1 MDVRMKFEI
10 SAKGMAT
17 GNDGRKEM
25 SLFRPG
31 KHCFSRGP
39 KKAAK
44 QESALVQKLPQL
56 CGESKTDMTE
66 AGTGEV
72 LFDSF
77 DPVVGENF
85 TTGVTEAG
93 FTGMRHDNV
102 LVRVLRTG
110 IFMISQL
117 GGITAREHFVDC
129 ANDIMRK
136 GVPVLG

>member
-44 QESALVQKLPQL
+44 QESVLIKKLPQL
-56 CGESKTDMTE
+56 CGVGKTDVTE
-66 AGTGEV
+66 TGAGEV
-72 LFDSF
+72 IFDSF
-77 DPVVGENF
+77 HPIVGENF
-85 TTGVTEAG
+85 TTRVAEAS
-93 FTGMRHDNV
+93 FTGMRNDNV
-102 LVRVLRTG
+102 LVRVLWTG
-110 IFMISQL
+110 IFMITQPV
-117 GGITAREHFVDC
+117 GITAREHFVDC